1 MDMDEWTSCSN
12 LRFMNVSLFTPTN
25 EYWNLSLV
33 QITGSATAEYLLE
46 LLQNKLLEFGIVLK
60 KDVVSITSDGAKVM
74 VKIQRIS
81 PVSHQLCYAHAIQL
95 AVTDSLYKKKKSSKP
110 KEQEENCEDDE
121 EVDTGIFID
130 KESPASIEK
139 VEMINKSIDESIDK
153 IRKLA
158 TFFKRSAYNNEKLQ
172 NFVKSILLSKTDLPL
187 KIDCPTRWN
196 SLFFMM
202 DRFWQIRDCI
212 DHTLMLVPNTNV
224 EITEKDKFI
233 YWNVLR
239 TLEPVL
245 VTVEVTFLFNSVIK
259 KVELHNIN
267 FTK

>member
-1 MDMDEWTSCSN
+1 MNKLIEGERFSVDIDEWTSCSN

-25 EYWNLSLV
+25 EYWNLGLV

-46 LLQNKLLEFGIVLK
+46 LLGNKLLEFGIVLK

-95 AVTDSLYKKKKSSKP
+95 SVTDCLYKKRKSSKP
-110 KEQEENCEDDE
+110 KEQQENVDDDDE
-121 EVDTGIFID
+121 DVDTGIAID
-130 KESPASIEK
+130 KESVASEEK
-139 VEMINKSIDESIDK
+139 VEMINKSVDESIDK

-172 NFVKSILLSKTDLPL
+172 NFIKSILLSETDLPL
-187 KIDCPTRWN
+187 KIDCTTRWN
-196 SLFFMM
+196 SLFFMI
-202 DRFWQIRDCI
+202 DRFWQIRNCI
-212 DHTLMLVPNTNV
+212 NHTLMIVPNTNV
-224 EITEKDKFI
+224 QITEKDNFI
-233 YWNVLR
+233 YWNILR

-245 VTVEVTFLFNSVIK
+245 VTVEVIFFI
-259 KVELHNIN
+259 
-267 FTK
+267 